1 MTILKNT
8 NTLTPLTS
16 GLEIPLA
23 IFDENGVVLFS
34 SESMNNRLGLNPT
47 TLSKFVA
54 AISTLPSERVRL
66 LRHFDQMIEGSSFSE
81 NIKQDQKNNHPR
93 TLQIR
98 ATKFVQSDNVNLA
111 IHLVDISQEV
121 NLFSE
126 IESLERLASAGKAA
140 AGVAHEFNN
149 LLTAMLGWTQIAIK
163 ASSGNQ
169 VVTDALKTVENN
181 TKRARQIAG
190 DLLDISRSKPLSFSV
205 FSVSEAVEDAI
216 QLLSWE
222 LNAAQIS
229 VERNIKNP
237 ANCFGDPTRIIQV
250 FINIIRNAIEA
261 TSSRGT
267 LSISVMEIDGNAQI
281 SFADSGNGIPSDI
294 IDMIFEPF
302 FSTKIRKGDTGGSGL
317 GLAICQ
323 KIIKD
328 HKGDISIKSRRSR
341 GTTINITLPLCQQSE
356 PDQPKETERNSSFPP
371 NTSVLV
377 VDDEPDICEMIQT
390 ALTLRGANVTSAT
403 SGAEA
408 VDLCEHN
415 HFDAAFLDF
424 SMNGLSGH
432 DLGNTIAKIQPDL
445 PIVFMSGVQIPNDS
459 NPNYTDFLKKPF
471 DLQEIQIKLRE
482 VLDKN

>member
-1 MTILKNT
+1 MTILDNT
-8 NTLTPLTS
+8 NNILTHLTS
-16 GLEIPLA
+16 GLEIPMA
-23 IFDENGVVLFS
+23 IFDENGVALFS
-34 SESMNNRLGLNPT
+34 SKSLNNRLGLNPT
-47 TLSKFVA
+47 TLSKFVEA
-54 AISTLPSERVRL
+54 VFEQPSEQERMS
-66 LRHFDQMIEGSSFSE
+66 RHFDQMIEGSSFSE
-81 NIKQDQKNNHPR
+81 DIKQDSKTNYPR

-98 ATKFVQSDNVNLA
+98 ATKFVQSGNMNLA
-111 IHLVDISQEV
+111 VHLVDISQEV

-126 IESLERLASAGKAA
+126 IESLEKLASAGKAA

-163 ASSGNQ
+163 ASNENQ
-169 VVTDALKTVENN
+169 VVTDALKTVESN
-181 TKRARQIAG
+181 TRRARQIAG

-205 FSVSEAVEDAI
+205 FSASEAVEDAI

-222 LNAAQIS
+222 LNTAQIS
-229 VERNIKNP
+229 VKRNIQNP

-261 TSSRGT
+261 TSSKGT
-267 LSISVMEIDGNAQI
+267 LSISVIEIDGNAQI
-281 SFADSGNGIPSDI
+281 SFADSGTGIPSDVL
-294 IDMIFEPF
+294 DMIFEPF
-302 FSTKIRKGDTGGSGL
+302 FSTKIHRGDTGGSGL

-328 HKGDISIKSRRSR
+328 HKGDISIQSRRPG
-341 GTTINITLPLCQQSE
+341 GTTMTITLPLCDQSK
-356 PDQPKETERNSSFPP
+356 PDKVKESDRNSSFPP
-371 NTSVLV
+371 GTFVLV

-403 SGAEA
+403 SGEEA

-432 DLGNTIAKIQPDL
+432 KLGNTIARIQPNL

-459 NPNYTDFLKKPF
+459 NPYYTDFLKKPF
-471 DLQEIQIKLRE
+471 DLQEIQ
-482 VLDKN
+482 V